1 MDLDPPLNYC
11 TPASE
16 TLSVGSR
23 VGKNPGLKIKK
34 TAQWV
39 FWVFLGFRGFF
50 VFFWPDKRVLG
61 LFSVSRIL
69 IGASRL

>member
-1 MDLDPPLNYC
+1 MDLDPPLHYC

-34 TAQWV
+34 QPSGF
-39 FWVFLGFRGFF
+39 FWVFGGFL
-50 VFFWPDKRVLG
+50 VFFWPDERVLG